1 MRFAPVLDRD
11 VRELID
17 EFKDIFL
24 IPTKLPPG
32 TRDDVLERTTS
43 SDQSRGNKSEASG
56 LG

>member
-1 MRFAPVLDRD
+1 MLDRD

-17 EFKDIFL
+17 EYKDIFL
-24 IPTKLPPG
+24 IPTELPPG

-43 SDQSRGNKSEASG
+43 SDQSRGNKSKASG